1 MKRDAVT
8 TEVCPQGQTLS
19 VCLAEVSQPTKALL
33 DRGCRTVFG
42 AEWVRPAEF
51 VEERKDWRIVQVA
64 VIRFSPVGDRGELHM
79 TENRQELGQEL

>member
-42 AEWVRPAEF
+42 AEWMCPAEF
-51 VEERKDWRIVQVA
+51 VEERKDRRIVQVA
-64 VIRFSPVGDRGELHM
+64 VIRFSPVGDRRELHM
-79 TENRQELGQEL
+79 AENRQEPG